1 VDSYNWTISP
11 VTLET
16 EANISCLAVNQVG
29 QGEPDFITIEVFGE
43 YFCGLSILIPVLK
56 TKPCS
61 RTGKARPKLVRFV
74 TETFFFILRKR
85 ASSHISAFQVP
96 EHFKKTRHRHHTL
109 MPT

>member
-56 TKPCS
+56 TKLFS
-61 RTGKARPKLVRFV
+61 RTGKAGPSWFV
-74 TETFFFILRKR
+74 LLLKHFFHLTQT
-85 ASSHISAFQVP
+85 S
-96 EHFKKTRHRHHTL
+96 
-109 MPT
+109 